1 MRDEIQKAASA
12 AFHEVAGTAGP
23 VEAPRQP
30 PPAQP
35 EQNNDRY
42 AITPEKEQ
50 YIRTVAQIA
59 AEERARNLPDA
70 DERMMR
76 LRERVAL
83 EEADNHRNRKEAAE
97 YGTVSHRAKEIL
109 SQWMREEVNG
119 FYDKQREILNDHFS
133 RSVSEL
139 RFGQNKSYD
148 QRKAEL
154 QQAYAEAGVAGKPP
168 RLTDAEYR
176 ARFQQA
182 LQIAHMELS
191 GQQ

>member
-59 AEERARNLPDA
+59 AEERARNVPDA
-70 DERMMR
+70 DEYVMR
-76 LRERVAL
+76 LRERVKL

-97 YGTVSHRAKEIL
+97 YGTVSHRAKEITSEWIRDEL
-109 SQWMREEVNG
+109 TAW
-119 FYDKQREILNDHFS
+119 YDKQREIINDHFA
-133 RSVSEL
+133 RSISEL
-139 RFGQNKSYD
+139 RLGPKSHD

-154 QQAYAEAGVAGKPP
+154 EQALAEAGVAGKPP
-168 RLTDAEYR
+168 RPTAEEYR
-176 ARFQQA
+176 ARSRLAF
-182 LQIAHMELS
+182 QIAREELS